1 MKMQRF
7 FNKSVIQPTNG
18 LDENLMQFNKIKFE
32 QMSHGD
38 KRISEMTCRKQSQVK
53 TGKKIENKTIKDLKV
68 ITGRDV
74 LFS

>member
-7 FNKSVIQPTNG
+7 FNKSLIQPTNG

-53 TGKKIENKTIKDLKV
+53 TGKKKKTKQ
-68 ITGRDV
+68 
-74 LFS
+74 

>member
-1 MKMQRF
+1 MSTKI
-7 FNKSVIQPTNG
+7 KSHEDAEFLQQELENG

-53 TGKKIENKTIKDLKV
+53 TD
-68 ITGRDV
+68 
-74 LFS
+74 